1 MQNLALSKAM
11 LASRTNCLA
20 PASSAPY
27 ERPAMQIE
35 FRQLRQF
42 LAVVESKSFT
52 AAAEKL
58 NMTQP
63 ALTRSVQQLED
74 RFGVKLIERGSK
86 ALELTPFGRMLA
98 ERARLIEQEFAHI
111 DSEMI
116 AMKSGETGLLRI
128 GTGPSGTSYL
138 PNAILAFQ
146 QQRPN
151 VGVQLT
157 INSMDSI
164 LGALLN
170 GELDLICTAL
180 EFPRHPTLKSERLIE
195 INNVIIAA
203 QNHPLAQVSA
213 VEPRDLLGYRWVAFA
228 NDDMARSRLGAYFA
242 ASELDLPR
250 FAVEANSLETVFS
263 LLSGSDYLA
272 SMPSLVLPQARLRGL
287 TPLQVKGSFWSVGF
301 GFAYVRTAHLPPALA
316 GFVSI
321 LRTHMLSLKPTNPIV
336 LDT

>member
-1 MQNLALSKAM
+1 
-11 LASRTNCLA
+11 
-20 PASSAPY
+20 
-27 ERPAMQIE
+27 MQIE

-58 NMTQP
+58 HMTQP

-86 ALELTPFGRMLA
+86 NLALTPFGRMLA

-138 PNAILAFQ
+138 PDAIVAFQ

-151 VGVQLT
+151 VSVQLT
-157 INSMDSI
+157 IDSMDAI
-164 LGALLN
+164 LAALLN
-170 GELDLICTAL
+170 GDLDLICTAL

-195 INNVIIAA
+195 INNVIIAN
-203 QNHPLAQVSA
+203 QDHPLAQTSD
-213 VEPRDLLGYRWVAFA
+213 VEPRDLLAHRWVAFA

-242 ASELDLPR
+242 ANELDLPQ
-250 FAVEANSLETVFS
+250 FAVETNSLETVFS
-263 LLSGSDYLA
+263 LLRRSKYLA
-272 SMPSLVLPQARLRGL
+272 SMPSLVLPEARARGL
-287 TPLQVKGSFWSVGF
+287 TALHVRGSFWSVGL
-301 GFAYVRTAHLPPALA
+301 GFAYVRTSHLPPALA
-316 GFVSI
+316 GFVNI
-321 LRTHMLSLKPTNPIV
+321 LRSNMLALTQSTPPV